1 MPNSYMIIFTL
12 ILSCAIIVG
21 LLFTHLFAGQKVK
34 GLLLA
39 ALALFF
45 STIGYTIATLILTL
59 PWHAYLSNI
68 FFALG
73 VMLFYAST
81 RRMLKQKVT
90 WLEITI
96 AFSTLAIL
104 LGFFQFPFP
113 NQMARQITVSTIF
126 IYIIGR
132 LMYLLYKEIKIH
144 HNNLLYGYFALATL
158 IVINQ
163 VLRLILIFTGVNNEI
178 IPGTEITYNLAILVV
193 NATVF
198 VAISL
203 FMVISTAVLIRN
215 ELVHERK
222 MLEKLST
229 VDFLTKAPN
238 RRKLIAHLDFLLKK
252 KLPFAVVIADLDG
265 FKKINDTYGHSVG
278 DAVLIEYAK
287 YVAKHLDQHTFVARF
302 GGDEFVFVFTQ
313 FTSESDLEKKV
324 IRTIH
329 LDDLVVDD
337 KTYSFTIKSSAGCAM
352 YPQDGT
358 SIAEL
363 LKKADDALYIM
374 KTKKDHGLGF
384 YHHLQ

>member
-1 MPNSYMIIFTL
+1 MPSNYMILFTL
-12 ILSCAIIVG
+12 ILSCGIIVG
-21 LLFTHLFAGQKVK
+21 LLFTHLFAGQKVR

-45 STIGYTIATLILTL
+45 STIGYTIDTLIPTL
-59 PWHAYLSNI
+59 PWHVYLFNI

-81 RRMLKQKVT
+81 QRMLKQSVT
-90 WLEITI
+90 WLEITL

-104 LGFFQFPFP
+104 LGFFQFAFP
-113 NQMARQITVSTIF
+113 NQMARQVTVSTIF

-132 LMYLLYKEIKIH
+132 LMYLLYSEIKTH
-144 HNNLLYGYFALATL
+144 HNKALYGYIALATL
-158 IVINQ
+158 IVIIQ
-163 VLRLILIFTGVNNEI
+163 VLRLILIFTGVNNDM
-178 IPGTEITYNLAILVV
+178 IPGMDITYNLAILVV

-215 ELVHERK
+215 ELVHERR
-222 MLEKLST
+222 MLEEWST

-238 RRKLIAHLDFLLKK
+238 RRKLIAHLEILLKK

-278 DAVLIEYAK
+278 DVVLIEYAK
-287 YVAKHLDQHTFVARF
+287 YVAKRIDQHTFLARF
-302 GGDEFVFVFTQ
+302 GGDEFVFVFTH
-313 FTSESDLEKKV
+313 FTSESDLEKDV
-324 IRTIH
+324 IRNIH

-337 KTYSFTIKSSAGCAM
+337 KSYSFTKKV
-352 YPQDGT
+352 PQAVLCTHKTG
-358 SIAEL
+358 L
-363 LKKADDALYIM
+363 LLMSY
-374 KTKKDHGLGF
+374 
-384 YHHLQ
+384 